1 MIEVEGIL
9 FTKWWT
15 PVAHLLFSYRKLNY
29 QLFLNATCFPSWVV
43 ISSILWTSQRK
54 EPVGG
59 FYWRGEMELLNLPI
73 GECIDTLCPS
83 VSQQMTP
90 EIGGSQEFMVHNKR
104 CLKGC
109 FS

>member
-9 FTKWWT
+9 FAKWWT
-15 PVAHLLFSYRKLNY
+15 RVAHLLFSYRKLNY
-29 QLFLNATCFPSWVV
+29 QLFLNATNFPSWVV

-104 CLKGC
+104 C
-109 FS
+109 